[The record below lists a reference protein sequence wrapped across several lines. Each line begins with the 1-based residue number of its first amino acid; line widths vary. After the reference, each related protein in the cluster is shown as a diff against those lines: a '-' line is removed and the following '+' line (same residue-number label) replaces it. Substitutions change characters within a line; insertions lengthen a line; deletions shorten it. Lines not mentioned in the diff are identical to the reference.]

1 MRPRTESKFQLSSD
15 STVLPQRPEP
25 SDAQLAER
33 ARRGDRL
40 AFAALVER
48 YERVLY
54 NLSLRMLDDP
64 DEARDATQSA
74 LVKAFLG
81 ISSFDPSRRFYSWIY
96 RIGLNECLNAL
107 RRQRVRE
114 ELDETLPSEGDG
126 PHEQMLR
133 DEQAREIR
141 AALRCLSDG
150 DRAIVLLRHYL
161 DRSYREIGEILDLPE
176 KTVKSRL
183 FSARQRLA
191 SLLSTTLGAAR

>member
-1 MRPRTESKFQLSSD
+1 LPD
-15 STVLPQRPEP
+15 STVFPQRPEP
-25 SDAQLAER
+25 TDAQLAER

-48 YERVLY
+48 YQKVLY

-81 ISSFDPSRRFYSWIY
+81 ISGFDPSRRFYSWIY
-96 RIGLNECLNAL
+96 RIGLNECLNSL
-107 RRQRVRE
+107 RRQRARE
-114 ELDETLPSEGDG
+114 ELDESMPSEGEA

-133 DEQAREIR
+133 EEQTREIR
-141 AALRCLSDG
+141 AALRCLSDT
-150 DRAIVLLRHYL
+150 DRAVIVLRHYL
-161 DRSYREIGEILDLPE
+161 DRSYREIAEILDLPE

-191 SLLSTTLGAAR
+191 SLLAPTLGASR